1 MPIVDD
7 DKYFE
12 LYLETRSRQVKQ
24 MDRHSTQF
32 EHYLTV
38 IMAIL
43 AITVGLAAQLVIN
56 GVETPVLWFG
66 VCVVFGVNSCLG
78 YIGTKSCDR
87 SYQRFLE
94 EASIA
99 AKLER
104 YFGLSSE
111 RPRPRD
117 LQGELAPFPED
128 KRLVPNRW
136 ADDLEP
142 YETSEAFKMDKMSEG
157 VNKHVRSVLCL
168 LSAVNGV
175 LAVAAVMMAL
185 GGGWSMVVSE
195 PGSILLVGGGLAG
208 LAGYATLRWKSGD

>member
-1 MPIVDD
+1 MNDE
-7 DKYFE
+7 KYFE

-43 AITVGLAAQLVIN
+43 AITVGVATQLVKDGKLAPLLWI
-56 GVETPVLWFG
+56 GVFT
-66 VCVVFGVNSCLG
+66 VFGVNSYLA
-78 YIGTKSCDR
+78 YIGERSCDR

-111 RPRPRD
+111 RPKRPD
-117 LQGELAPFPED
+117 LEGELEPFPGD
-128 KRLVPNRW
+128 DCLVPDRW
-136 ADDLEP
+136 RTGVER
-142 YETSEAFKMDKMSEG
+142 YRTSEEFKRDKMSGG
-157 VNKHVRSVLCL
+157 VNKQARRVFRMLMVL
-168 LSAVNGV
+168 NGV
-175 LAVAAVMMAL
+175 L
-185 GGGWSMVVSE
+185 
-195 PGSILLVGGGLAG
+195 GGLALMAG
-208 LAGYATLRWKSGD
+208 LCWACCIVAPQAIP